1 MAHRIADELV
11 RRLVEVG
18 VERIYGVVGDSLNP
32 VTDALRLN
40 GKLQWIHVRNE
51 ESGAFAA
58 GAEAQL
64 SGKLAACAGSCGPGN
79 LHLINGLF
87 DAHRSNAPVL
97 AIASHI
103 PTSEIGTGYFQETH
117 PQNLFQECSHYCE
130 MITNP
135 AQFERVLHIAMQ
147 SALGKGGVGVI
158 VLPGDVGGAE
168 LPADGSVRSLV
179 SRRPSIRPGEKDLAR
194 LADLIN
200 SSKKVALFCGIG
212 CENAHDEVIALAEKV
227 KAPVGHTYR
236 GKPFI
241 EYDNPYTVG
250 MTGMI
255 GFGMAY
261 EAIHECDLLLLL
273 GTDFPYDKFLP
284 TKTKIA
290 QIDIRVDRLGR
301 RRKLDLGIWGDV
313 RETLQALLPMLN
325 AKADREYLDATLR
338 KHKEKLRKMNVY
350 VDHVGKRL
358 PMHPEPVA
366 AALSEAAAPDAIFTA
381 DTGMCNV
388 WSARYIK
395 ASKGRRII
403 GSFNHGSMANALPM
417 AIGAQCAYPGR
428 QVVAMCG
435 DGGFAMLM
443 GDLLTITQYN
453 LPIKILVFDNSAL
466 GMVKLEMETGG
477 FPDFQ
482 TDLKNP
488 NFAKLAEA
496 VGMMGVRIEN
506 PADLTSGL
514 KKALQHPGPALI
526 DVVTDPNALSIPSHA
541 DRSQAVG
548 FALGLGKMVLAGN
561 LEEVIDT
568 VKGNIRHIGESLE
581 SIKNG
586 FGDSWAR
593 LCRDNFHRTA
603 TPVGLPPAQVEV
615 WQSPA

>member
-1 MAHRIADELV
+1 MAHRIADELI
-11 RRLVEVG
+11 RRLAEAG

-40 GKLQWIHVRNE
+40 TKVKWVHVRNE
-51 ESGAFAA
+51 EAGAFAA

-64 SGKLAACAGSCGPGN
+64 TGKLAVCGGSCGPGN

-103 PTSEIGTGYFQETH
+103 PSSEIGTGYFQETH

-130 MITNP
+130 LISNP

-147 SALGKGGVGVI
+147 SAVGQGGVGVV
-158 VLPGDVGGAE
+158 VLPGDLVGQDMAPE
-168 LPADGSVRSLV
+168 STPRSLLTH
-179 SRRPSIRPGEKDLAR
+179 RPSIRPGQKDLAK

-200 SSKKVALFCGIG
+200 SAKKVALFCGIG
-212 CENAHDEVIALAEKV
+212 CEDAHDEVVTLAAKV
-227 KAPVGHTYR
+227 KSPVAHSYR

-241 EYDNPYTVG
+241 EYDNPYDVG

-255 GFGMAY
+255 GYGMAY
-261 EAIHECDLLLLL
+261 EAIHECDLLVLL

-284 TKTKIA
+284 TKCKIA
-290 QIDIRVDRLGR
+290 QIDIRVERLGR
-301 RRKLDLGIWGDV
+301 RSRLDLGIWGDV
-313 RETLQALLPMLN
+313 RETLQALLPMVD
-325 AKADREYLDATLR
+325 AKQDRAYLDAVLT
-338 KHKEKLRKMNVY
+338 KHQEKLKKMNVY
-350 VDHVGKRL
+350 VDHVGTRL

-395 ASKGRRII
+395 ATKNRRII
-403 GSFNHGSMANALPM
+403 GSFNHGSMANALPQ

-428 QVVAMCG
+428 QVISMSG

-443 GDLLTITQYN
+443 GDLLTLTQYD
-453 LPIKILVFDNSAL
+453 LPIKVVVFNNGVL

-477 FPDFQ
+477 FPDYQ

-496 VGMMGVRIEN
+496 VGMMGVRIEK
-506 PADLTSGL
+506 PADLASGF
-514 KKALQHPGPALI
+514 KKALEHKGPALI

-541 DRSQAVG
+541 DKSQAVG

-561 LEEVIDT
+561 LDEVMET
-568 VKGNIRHIGESLE
+568 VKGNIRHFGESIE
-581 SIKNG
+581 SI
-586 FGDSWAR
+586 
-593 LCRDNFHRTA
+593 
-603 TPVGLPPAQVEV
+603 
-615 WQSPA
+615 

>member
-1 MAHRIADELV
+1 MAYRLADQLLA
-11 RRLVEVG
+11 RLVEAG

-40 GKLQWIHVRNE
+40 NKVKWIHVRHE
-51 ESGAFAA
+51 EVGAFAA

-64 SGKLAACAGSCGPGN
+64 TGRLACCAGSCGPGN

-103 PTSEIGTGYFQETH
+103 PSSEIGTAYFQETH

-130 MITNP
+130 MISNP

-147 SALGKGGVGVI
+147 SAIGKGGVGVI
-158 VLPGDVGGAE
+158 VLPGDLAAMEVPAQAGG
-168 LPADGSVRSLV
+168 RSLV
-179 SRRPSIRPGEKDLAR
+179 TKRPSIRPGEKDLAR

-212 CENAHDEVIALAEKV
+212 CENAHDAVVALAEKV
-227 KAPVGHTYR
+227 KAPVGYTYR
-236 GKPFI
+236 GKPYVA
-241 EYDNPYTVG
+241 YDNPYEVG

-255 GFGMAY
+255 GFGMCY

-284 TKTKIA
+284 TKCKIA
-290 QIDIRVDRLGR
+290 QVDIRAQSLGR
-301 RRKLDLGIWGDV
+301 RSKIDLGLWGDV
-313 RETLQALLPMLN
+313 RETLQALAPMLDT
-325 AKADREYLDATLR
+325 KPDGGYLATTLA

-350 VDHVGKRL
+350 VDHVGKRT

-366 AALSEAAAPDAIFTA
+366 AALSEVAAPDAIFTV

-388 WSARYIK
+388 WSARHVK
-395 ASKGRRII
+395 PAKDRRII

-417 AIGAQCAYPGR
+417 AIGAQCTYPGR
-428 QVVAMCG
+428 QVVSLSG
-435 DGGFAMLM
+435 DGGLAMLM
-443 GDLLTITQYN
+443 GDLLTLTQYD
-453 LPIKILVFDNSAL
+453 LPVKVLLFENGAL
-466 GMVKLEMETGG
+466 GMVKLEMETAG
-477 FPDFQ
+477 FPDYQ

-488 NFAKLAEA
+488 NFAKVAEA
-496 VGMMGVRIEN
+496 IGMMGVRIEN
-506 PADLTSGL
+506 PADLTSGI
-514 KKALQHPGPALI
+514 KKALQHSGPALI

-548 FALGLGKMVLAGN
+548 FALAMGKMVLSGN
-561 LEEVIDT
+561 IEEVVATIE
-568 VKGNIRHIGESLE
+568 GNIRHTGEALE
-581 SIKNG
+581 SI
-586 FGDSWAR
+586 
-593 LCRDNFHRTA
+593 
-603 TPVGLPPAQVEV
+603 
-615 WQSPA
+615 

>member
-1 MAHRIADELV
+1 MAHRLADQLLS
-11 RRLVEVG
+11 RLVEAG

-40 GKLQWIHVRNE
+40 NKVKWIHVRHE
-51 ESGAFAA
+51 EVGAFAA

-64 SGKLAACAGSCGPGN
+64 TGKLACCAGSCGPGN

-103 PTSEIGTGYFQETH
+103 PSSEIGTAYFQETH

-130 MITNP
+130 MISNP

-147 SALGKGGVGVI
+147 NAIGKGGVGVI
-158 VLPGDVGGAE
+158 VLPGDLAAMEVPAQAGG
-168 LPADGSVRSLV
+168 RSLV
-179 SRRPSIRPGEKDLAR
+179 TKRPSIRPGEKELAR

-212 CENAHDEVIALAEKV
+212 CENAHDAVVALAEKV
-227 KAPVGHTYR
+227 KAPVGYTYR
-236 GKPFI
+236 GKPYVA
-241 EYDNPYTVG
+241 YDNPYEVG

-255 GFGMAY
+255 GFGMCY

-284 TKTKIA
+284 TKCKIA
-290 QIDIRVDRLGR
+290 QVDIRAESLGR
-301 RRKLDLGIWGDV
+301 RSKIDLGLWGDV
-313 RETLQALLPMLN
+313 RETLQALAPMLDT
-325 AKADREYLDATLR
+325 KPDGGYLATTLA

-350 VDHVGKRL
+350 VDHVGKRT

-366 AALSEAAAPDAIFTA
+366 AALSEVAAPDAIFTV

-388 WSARYIK
+388 WSARHVK
-395 ASKGRRII
+395 PAKDRRII

-417 AIGAQCAYPGR
+417 AIGAQCTYPGR
-428 QVVAMCG
+428 QVVSLSG
-435 DGGFAMLM
+435 DGGLAMLM
-443 GDLLTITQYN
+443 GDLLTLTQYD
-453 LPIKILVFDNSAL
+453 LPVKVLLFENGAL
-466 GMVKLEMETGG
+466 GMVKLEMETAG
-477 FPDFQ
+477 FPDYQ

-488 NFAKLAEA
+488 NFAKVAEA
-496 VGMMGVRIEN
+496 IGMMGVRIEN
-506 PADLTSGL
+506 PADLTSGI
-514 KKALQHPGPALI
+514 KKALQHSGPALI

-548 FALGLGKMVLAGN
+548 FALAMGKMVLSGN
-561 LEEVIDT
+561 IEEVVATIE
-568 VKGNIRHIGESLE
+568 GNIRHTGEALE
-581 SIKNG
+581 SI
-586 FGDSWAR
+586 
-593 LCRDNFHRTA
+593 
-603 TPVGLPPAQVEV
+603 
-615 WQSPA
+615 

>member
-1 MAHRIADELV
+1 MPHRIADALV
-11 RRLVEVG
+11 SRLVEAG

-40 GKLQWIHVRNE
+40 NKVKWVHVRNE
-51 ESGAFAA
+51 EAGAFAA

-64 SGKLAACAGSCGPGN
+64 TGKLAACAGSCGPGN

-103 PTSEIGTGYFQETH
+103 PSSEIGTGYFQETH

-130 MITNP
+130 LISNP

-147 SALGKGGVGVI
+147 SAIGKGGVGVV
-158 VLPGDVGGAE
+158 VLPGDIVGMDA
-168 LPADGSVRSLV
+168 PAQAASRSLV
-179 SRRPSIRPGEKDLAR
+179 TQRPTIRPGEKDLAR

-200 SSKKVALFCGIG
+200 SAKKVALFCGIG
-212 CENAHDEVIALAEKV
+212 FENAHDEVVALAEKV

-241 EYDNPYTVG
+241 EYNNPYDVG

-284 TKTKIA
+284 TNTKIA
-290 QIDIRVDRLGR
+290 QIDIRVERLGR
-301 RRKLDLGIWGDV
+301 RSKLDLGIWGDV
-313 RETLQALLPMLN
+313 RETLQAVLPMVN
-325 AKADREYLDATLR
+325 QKSDRNFLDTTLD

-350 VDHVGKRL
+350 VDHIGKRL

-366 AALSEAAAPDAIFTA
+366 ATLSELAAPDAIFTA

-395 ASKGRRII
+395 ATKNRRLI
-403 GSFNHGSMANALPM
+403 GSFNHGSMANAL
-417 AIGAQCAYPGR
+417 AQSIGAQCAYPGR
-428 QVVAMCG
+428 QVIAMCG

-443 GDLLTITQYN
+443 GDLLTLTQYD
-453 LPIKILVFDNSAL
+453 LPIKVLVFNNSAL

-477 FPDFQ
+477 FPDYQ

-506 PADLTSGL
+506 PADLTSGF

-541 DRSQAVG
+541 DKSQAVG
-548 FALGLGKMVLAGN
+548 FALALGKMVLAGN
-561 LEEVIDT
+561 LEEVVDT
-568 VKGNIRHIGESLE
+568 IKGNIRHVGESLE
-581 SIKNG
+581 SI
-586 FGDSWAR
+586 
-593 LCRDNFHRTA
+593 
-603 TPVGLPPAQVEV
+603 
-615 WQSPA
+615 

>member
-1 MAHRIADELV
+1 MPHRIADELI
-11 RRLVEVG
+11 RRLAEAG

-40 GKLQWIHVRNE
+40 NKVKWIHVRNE
-51 ESGAFAA
+51 EAGAFAA

-64 SGKLAACAGSCGPGN
+64 TGKLAACGGSCGPGN

-103 PTSEIGTGYFQETH
+103 PSSEIGTGYFQETH

-130 MITNP
+130 LISNP

-147 SALGKGGVGVI
+147 SAIGQGGVGVV
-158 VLPGDVGGAE
+158 VLPGDVVGKDMPPESA
-168 LPADGSVRSLV
+168 ARSLV
-179 SRRPSIRPGEKDLAR
+179 TQRPSIRPGQKDLAK
-194 LADLIN
+194 LADMIN
-200 SSKKVALFCGIG
+200 SAKKVALFCGIG
-212 CENAHDEVIALAEKV
+212 CEGAHDEVVALAAKV
-227 KAPVGHTYR
+227 KSPVAHSYR

-241 EYDNPYTVG
+241 EYDNPYDVG

-261 EAIHECDLLLLL
+261 DAIHECDLLILL

-284 TKTKIA
+284 TKCKIA
-290 QIDIRVDRLGR
+290 QIDIRVERLGR
-301 RRKLDLGIWGDV
+301 RSKLDLGIWGDV
-313 RETLQALLPMLN
+313 RETLQALLPMVDT
-325 AKADREYLDATLR
+325 KPDRAYLDAVLG
-338 KHKEKLRKMNVY
+338 KHQEKLKKMNVY
-350 VDHVGKRL
+350 VDHVGTRL

-395 ASKGRRII
+395 ATKDRRII
-403 GSFNHGSMANALPM
+403 GSFNHGSMANALPQ

-428 QVVAMCG
+428 QVISMSG

-443 GDLLTITQYN
+443 GDLLTLTQYD
-453 LPIKILVFDNSAL
+453 LPIKVVVFDNGAL

-496 VGMMGVRIEN
+496 VGMMGVRIEK
-506 PADLTSGL
+506 PADLASGF
-514 KKALQHPGPALI
+514 KKALEHKGPALI

-541 DRSQAVG
+541 DKSQAVG

-561 LEEVIDT
+561 LDEVMET
-568 VKGNIRHIGESLE
+568 VKGNIRHFGESIE
-581 SIKNG
+581 SI
-586 FGDSWAR
+586 
-593 LCRDNFHRTA
+593 
-603 TPVGLPPAQVEV
+603 
-615 WQSPA
+615 

>member
-1 MAHRIADELV
+1 MGNRVGDQLIA
-11 RRLVEVG
+11 RLAEAG

-40 GKLQWIHVRNE
+40 NKVKWIHVRNE
-51 ESGAFAA
+51 EAGAFAA

-64 SGKLAACAGSCGPGN
+64 TGKLTACAGSCGPGH

-103 PTSEIGTGYFQETH
+103 PSSEIGTAYFQETH
-117 PQNLFQECSHYCE
+117 PQNLFQECSYYCE
-130 MITNP
+130 LISNP

-147 SALGKGGVGVI
+147 HAIGKSGVAVI
-158 VLPGDVGGAE
+158 ALPGDIAGAE
-168 LPADGSVRSLV
+168 LPAAAGSRSLV
-179 SRRPSIRPGEKDLAR
+179 TKRPSIRPSDKDLAR

-200 SSKKVALFCGIG
+200 SAKKVALFCGIG
-212 CENAHDEVIALAEKV
+212 CENAHDEVVALAEKI
-227 KAPVGHTYR
+227 KAPVGHSYR

-241 EYDNPYTVG
+241 EYDNPYDIG

-255 GFGMAY
+255 GFGMCY

-284 TKTKIA
+284 TKCKIA
-290 QIDIRVDRLGR
+290 QIDIRVERLGR
-301 RRKLDLGIWGDV
+301 RSKIDQGIWGDV
-313 RETLQALLPMLN
+313 RETLQALMPMLDTKPAGDFLAN
-325 AKADREYLDATLR
+325 TLA
-338 KHKEKLRKMNVY
+338 KHKEKLQKMNVY

-428 QVVAMCG
+428 QVISMSG
-435 DGGFAMLM
+435 DGGLAMLM
-443 GDLLTITQYN
+443 GDLLTLTQYD
-453 LPIKILVFDNSAL
+453 LPIKLVVFDNSAL
-466 GMVKLEMETGG
+466 GMVKLEMETAGI
-477 FPDFQ
+477 PDYQ

-488 NFAKLAEA
+488 NFAKVAEA
-496 VGMMGVRIEN
+496 IGMMGVRIEN
-506 PADLTSGL
+506 PADLAAGF
-514 KKALQHPGPALI
+514 KKALEHKGPALI

-548 FALGLGKMVLAGN
+548 FALALGKMVLAGN
-561 LEEVIDT
+561 LDEVVDT

-581 SIKNG
+581 AI
-586 FGDSWAR
+586 
-593 LCRDNFHRTA
+593 
-603 TPVGLPPAQVEV
+603 
-615 WQSPA
+615 

>member
-40 GKLQWIHVRNE
+40 GRLQWIHVRNE

-117 PQNLFQECSHYCE
+117 PEILFKECSHYCE
-130 MITNP
+130 LISN
-135 AQFERVLHIAMQ
+135 AKQFTRVLHIAMQ
-147 SALGKGGVGVI
+147 NAVGRRGVSVI
-158 VLPGDVGGAE
+158 ALPGDVAGME
-168 LPADGSVRSLV
+168 MPADGSSRSLV
-179 SRRPSIRPGEKDLAR
+179 GDRPMVRPCETELAR

-200 SSKKVALFCGIG
+200 SSKKPALFCGIG
-212 CENAHDEVIALAEKV
+212 CADAHDEVIALAEKL
-227 KAPVGHTYR
+227 KSPVGHSYR
-236 GKPFI
+236 GKSFV
-241 EYDNPYTVG
+241 EYNNLFDVG
-250 MTGMI
+250 MSGLL
-255 GFGMAY
+255 GFGSAY
-261 EAIHECDLLLLL
+261 QAMHECDLLLLL

-284 TKTKIA
+284 TKPKIA
-290 QIDIRVDRLGR
+290 QIDIRVERLGR
-301 RRKLDLGIWGDV
+301 RSKLDLGIWGDV
-313 RETLQALLPMLN
+313 RETLQALLPMLD
-325 AKADREYLDATLR
+325 AKPDREFLDTILR
-338 KHKEKLRKMNVY
+338 KHKEALRKMNVY
-350 VDHVGKRL
+350 VDHVGKRT

-366 AALSEAAAPDAIFTA
+366 AALSEIAAPDAIFTA

-395 ASKGRRII
+395 ATKDRRLI
-403 GSFNHGSMANALPM
+403 GSFNHGSMANALPQ

-428 QVVAMCG
+428 QVISISG

-443 GDLLTITQYN
+443 GDILTLTQLN
-453 LPIKILVFDNSAL
+453 LPIKVLVFNNGAL

-477 FPDFQ
+477 FPDYQ

-496 VGMMGVRIEN
+496 IGMMGVRIEN
-506 PADLTSGL
+506 PADVTSGL
-514 KKALQHPGPALI
+514 KKALEHKGPALI

-548 FALGLGKMVLAGN
+548 FALAMGKMILSGN
-561 LEEVIDT
+561 IEEVVATIE
-568 VKGNIRHIGESLE
+568 GNVRHVGESLE
-581 SIKNG
+581 SI
-586 FGDSWAR
+586 
-593 LCRDNFHRTA
+593 
-603 TPVGLPPAQVEV
+603 
-615 WQSPA
+615 